1 MLLFLHLTLHILTG
15 VIAGYI
21 VWMVWKNPLPVFSMA
36 FIGGVLIDL
45 DHFIDYFLAFGWQ
58 FRLEYFLKGYQFL
71 ASDKIYIFFH
81 GWEYVI
87 LLSAVAWLVKGNV
100 KIKAAVLAL
109 ALGMFFHL
117 SIDVFTNEGAQLKT
131 YSIIY
136 RAKNN
141 FDLKA
146 LVTQE
151 HYQDHQIR
159 KKLIN
164 FLRLK

>member
-1 MLLFLHLTLHILTG
+1 M
-15 VIAGYI
+15 
-21 VWMVWKNPLPVFSMA
+21 
-36 FIGGVLIDL
+36 GGVLIDL
-45 DHFIDYFLAFGWQ
+45 DHFIDYFLAFG
-58 FRLEYFLKGYQFL
+58 FTFNLNYFIHGYQFL
-71 ASDKIYIFFH
+71 KSDKIYILFH

-87 LLSAVAWLVKGNV
+87 LLLTVSWLIKSNI

-117 SIDVFTNEGAQLKT
+117 GIDAVTNEGAQFRT

-141 FDLKA
+141 FDLQP
-146 LVTQE
+146 LVTPE

-159 KKLIN
+159 KKIFPTL
-164 FLRLK
+164 